1 MTDESGHPVVGKR
14 PVSESDAPTV
24 ATVDVSENHQ
34 LLTARIAQRLRDAGL
49 GCEIVNFAPT
59 PPARRVGNRECLFD
73 RHRPREADAPL
84 RRLARVS
91 LTARFPD

>member
-59 PPARRVGNRECLFD
+59 PSGAKGRKSRVF
-73 RHRPREADAPL
+73 
-84 RRLARVS
+84 V
-91 LTARFPD
+91 